1 MTTEAGQPA
10 EDIFRGYRDEGGPE
24 PRPFVSTVRPGHRRQ
39 AIQRRTVFIRR
50 TALPISDAFVLSLA
64 ALLIGSSWSAVGYV
78 AAVLIFLRINGR
90 QRMRI
95 CLRLSDEVA
104 GLAAAAILPI
114 PLFLFSASPRV
125 LVKLAVLSGVLLMII
140 RLALYTMMRG
150 ANRRRWLV
158 ERALIVGSGKSGIE
172 IGETLQEHPELGL
185 EPVGFVDGTA
195 LDWALSLPLL
205 GEVPELPDLVLAHNV
220 QQIIVTLPEGDDAD
234 VVSVLRAGGQ
244 LTAEVCVL
252 PRLREL
258 APAVPAS
265 CQDDI
270 WGIPVIP
277 LQRPGLRPS
286 SRAVKR
292 AFDIVVGTILLLL
305 FAPLIAILM
314 AGVVLSCGRPAL
326 FRQARVTGSGRIMKI
341 TKLRTV
347 ARTDAD
353 GLWTVS
359 PQDCSALGRWLRTTH
374 LDELPQLVDVIRGD
388 MSLVG
393 PRPER
398 PYFTSRFSRIVPRY
412 QDRQRVNGGMTGWAQ
427 VHGLTGDT
435 SIHERVR
442 FDNNYIEHWSLW
454 LDLVI
459 LVRTLTEPLTG
470 IWKKE

>member
-1 MTTEAGQPA
+1 MATEAGQPA
-10 EDIFRGYRDEGGPE
+10 EDIFPGYRDEGG
-24 PRPFVSTVRPGHRRQ
+24 RALQPFTSTVRPGRRWQ
-39 AIQRRTVFIRR
+39 DIQRRTVFIRK
-50 TALPISDAFVLSLA
+50 TALPVSDVLGLSLA
-64 ALLIGSSWSAVGYV
+64 ALLIGSGWPTIGYA
-78 AAVLIFLRINGR
+78 AAVLIFLRLNGR
-90 QRMRI
+90 QRLRI

-104 GLAAAAILPI
+104 GLVNAVILPI
-114 PLFLFSASPRV
+114 PLFLFSVNPRA
-125 LVKLAVLSGVLLMII
+125 LVKLAVLSGVLLII
-140 RLALYTMMRG
+140 FRLALYTMLRG

-158 ERALIVGSGKSGIE
+158 ERVLIVGSGKSGVE
-172 IGETLQEHPELGL
+172 IWEVLQEHPELGL
-185 EPVGFVDGTA
+185 EPGGFVDGTA
-195 LDWALSLPLL
+195 LDLALSLPLL
-205 GEVPELPDLVLAHNV
+205 GEVSELPDLVRAHNIHR
-220 QQIIVTLPEGDDAD
+220 IIVTLPEGNDAD

-244 LTAEVCVL
+244 LAAEVCVL

-258 APAVPAS
+258 APAAPAS
-265 CQDDI
+265 YQDDI

-277 LQRPGLRPS
+277 LRRPGLRPS

-292 AFDIVVGTILLLL
+292 AFDIFVCTILLLL

-314 AGVVLSCGRPAL
+314 AGVVLTCGRPAL

-388 MSLVG
+388 MSLIG

-398 PYFTSRFSRIVPRY
+398 PYFTSRFSRLVPRY

-470 IWKKE
+470 MRKKQ

>member
-1 MTTEAGQPA
+1 MATEAGQPA
-10 EDIFRGYRDEGGPE
+10 EDIFRGYRDEGG
-24 PRPFVSTVRPGHRRQ
+24 RALQPFTSTVRPGRRWQ
-39 AIQRRTVFIRR
+39 AIQRRTVFIRK
-50 TALPISDAFVLSLA
+50 TALPVSDVLGLSLA
-64 ALLIGSSWSAVGYV
+64 ALLIGGGWSAIGYAV
-78 AAVLIFLRINGR
+78 AVLIFLRLSGR
-90 QRMRI
+90 QRLRI

-104 GLAAAAILPI
+104 GLVVAVILPVS
-114 PLFLFSASPRV
+114 LFLFSVNPRA
-125 LVKLAVLSGVLLMII
+125 LVKLAVLSGVLLITF
-140 RLALYTMMRG
+140 RLALYTMLRS

-158 ERALIVGSGKSGIE
+158 ERALIVGSGKSGVE
-172 IGETLQEHPELGL
+172 IWEVLQEHPELGL

-195 LDWALSLPLL
+195 LDLALSLPLL
-205 GEVPELPDLVLAHNV
+205 GEVSELPDLVRARNIHR
-220 QQIIVTLPEGDDAD
+220 IIVTLPEGNDAD

-244 LTAEVCVL
+244 LTADVCVL

-265 CQDDI
+265 YQDDI

-277 LQRPGLRPS
+277 LRRPGFRPA

-292 AFDIVVGTILLLL
+292 AFDIVVGTILLLV

-314 AGVVLSCGRPAL
+314 AGVVLTCGRPAL

-398 PYFTSRFSRIVPRY
+398 PYFTSRFSRLVPRY

-470 IWKKE
+470 IRKKQ

>member
-1 MTTEAGQPA
+1 
-10 EDIFRGYRDEGGPE
+10 
-24 PRPFVSTVRPGHRRQ
+24 
-39 AIQRRTVFIRR
+39 
-50 TALPISDAFVLSLA
+50 
-64 ALLIGSSWSAVGYV
+64 
-78 AAVLIFLRINGR
+78 
-90 QRMRI
+90 
-95 CLRLSDEVA
+95 
-104 GLAAAAILPI
+104 
-114 PLFLFSASPRV
+114 
-125 LVKLAVLSGVLLMII
+125 
-140 RLALYTMMRG
+140 
-150 ANRRRWLV
+150 
-158 ERALIVGSGKSGIE
+158 
-172 IGETLQEHPELGL
+172 
-185 EPVGFVDGTA
+185 
-195 LDWALSLPLL
+195 LL
-205 GEVPELPDLVLAHNV
+205 GEVSELPDLVRARNIHR
-220 QQIIVTLPEGDDAD
+220 IIVTLPEGNDAD

-244 LTAEVCVL
+244 LTADVCVL

-265 CQDDI
+265 YQDDI

-277 LQRPGLRPS
+277 LRRPGFRPA

-292 AFDIVVGTILLLL
+292 AFDIVVGTILLLV

-314 AGVVLSCGRPAL
+314 AGVVLTCGRPAL

-398 PYFTSRFSRIVPRY
+398 PYFTSRFSRLVPRY

-470 IWKKE
+470 IRKKQ